1 MKTLLKYDWL
11 YFIKTPRLIIF
22 IVLPIFLSALSALS
36 ARYMNVLLE
45 YAMAS
50 EGIEGITFPDPTVQD
65 AYVQFYSNYSQIFM
79 IVFVFIGVGLFT
91 IGITKNHYPFI
102 FTHAISKKEFLLSKI
117 VVLISVTLVGILGGA
132 LVFAG
137 YTYLLF
143 ETFNGMYFSLSLLMF
158 LLNIIFVLSIMSLV
172 SFAFKSYIA
181 AISLSI
187 IIYILLSS
195 LTGLKYGVFE
205 YFPHRIFEFPILVTQ
220 KELDIPMLVASLIAL
235 SISILMIFMSIKVFK
250 KRSLM

>member
-22 IVLPIFLSALSALS
+22 IALPVFLSALSALS

-50 EGIEGITFPDPTVQD
+50 EGIEGITFPDPTIED
-65 AYVQFYSNYSQIFM
+65 AYIQFYSNYSQIFM
-79 IVFVFIGVGLFT
+79 IVFIFIGVGLLT

-102 FTHAISKKEFLLSKI
+102 FTHAVSKKNFLLSKI
-117 VVLISVTLVGILGGA
+117 IILMSVTIVGMLVGA
-132 LVFAG
+132 MVFAG

-143 ETFNGMYFSLSLLMF
+143 ETFDGLYFSLSLLMF
-158 LLNIIFVLSIMSLV
+158 ILSVLFVLSIMSLM

-187 IIYILLSS
+187 IIYILLTS
-195 LTGLKYGVFE
+195 LTGLKYGIFE

-220 KELDIPMLVASLIAL
+220 KELDFPMFIASGITLFL
-235 SISILMIFMSIKVFK
+235 SVFMIFMSIKVFK